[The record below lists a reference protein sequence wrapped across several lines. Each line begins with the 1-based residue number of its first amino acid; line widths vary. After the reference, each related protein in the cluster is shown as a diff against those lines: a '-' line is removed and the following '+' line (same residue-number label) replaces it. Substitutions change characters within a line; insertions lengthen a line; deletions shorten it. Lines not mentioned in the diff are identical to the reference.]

1 MSQQPMRPIIDPRT
15 GLPIPGDPG
24 IDPTMGMGTPP
35 PAAQP
40 GFMSKIQ
47 SALGGPQGMMN
58 MGASLLAGSGPSPVR
73 QNLGSMLGQS
83 LLQNQ
88 QFQQQSGQD
97 ALQALL
103 MKSQIERNTRES
115 KPASPSS
122 VQEYEYA
129 KANGF
134 KGSFQ
139 EWIVAGGQSSRPSSV
154 QEWEHYNALSPEQKS
169 AYLEMKRNPN
179 VFFGKVNEVPTVV
192 KAPTA
197 GNAAVTTPLSTTA
210 SEAAA
215 ASQVKQAGNAGG
227 ALGTI
232 QGEIQGS
239 IEKKGSEAVSGG
251 NILDIA
257 DPLIDVATG
266 SGVGASRDKV
276 AAFFGKST
284 GGSEAIGQLR
294 VLQAA
299 LMMNQPRMEGP
310 QGEKDV
316 ELYQQAAGQIGDP
329 TVPGPIK
336 KRAMQTIRQLQD
348 RYKQRAG
355 LPASGASG
363 APKRIRVDAQGNVIG
378 N

>member
-1 MSQQPMRPIIDPRT
+1 MPNNIMPGEHDWMYGIPGMIDPGVDPRM
-15 GLPIPGDPG
+15 GFPGK
-24 IDPTMGMGTPP
+24 
-35 PAAQP
+35 PAQTN
-40 GFMSKIQ
+40 FMSKLTA
-47 SALGGPQGMMN
+47 ALGGPQGLLN
-58 MGASLLAGSGPSPVR
+58 LGANLMAAGGPSPQRTNLGQALGGSLLA
-73 QNLGSMLGQS
+73 
-83 LLQNQ
+83 NQ
-88 QFQQQSGQD
+88 QFQQQQGDSQLKQML
-97 ALQALL
+97 LQ
-103 MKSQIERNTRES
+103 SQILKNSREQQENQ
-115 KPASPSS
+115 PSS

-129 KANGF
+129 KRNGF

-139 EWIVAGGQSSRPSSV
+139 EWIVAGGQSSRPSAV
-154 QEWEHYNALSPEQKS
+154 QEWEFYNGLPPDKQA

-179 VFFGKVNEVPTVV
+179 VFFGKVNEVPTIA

-197 GNAAVTTPLSTTA
+197 GMPAVTTPLSTTA

-215 ASQVKQAGNAGG
+215 ASQVKQAESAGG

-232 QGEIQGS
+232 QGQIQGG

-257 DPLIDVATG
+257 EPLIDVATG
-266 SGVGASRDKV
+266 SGVGASADKV

-284 GGSEAIGQLR
+284 QGAEAIGQLR

-336 KRAMQTIRQLQD
+336 KAAMQTIRGLQD
-348 RYKQRAG
+348 KYKERA
-355 LPASGASG
+355 AGAAAG
-363 APKRIRVDAQGNVIG
+363 APVKRRKFNPATGKIE
-378 N
+378 